1 MKTLGLIHRWWFDV
15 SNTITDWPLI
25 GKHKYLYWVVVD
37 PQNKNHRLTV
47 CRWAVLTDCS
57 SSMMGFYWLM
67 CFANLEQWAE
77 ESELHVMHLPGGFA
91 LASLGMGSI
100 RQCAL
105 GRWSLSKKV
114 TSRVRTW
121 SSASTSIGLT
131 HQFSHLMILI
141 SPVRISSSGKCKSF
155 WLLDMMWLTRQR
167 VPKDGAGILSDHGLV
182 VLSSAIGILSS
193 LFLL

>member
-1 MKTLGLIHRWWFDV
+1 
-15 SNTITDWPLI
+15 
-25 GKHKYLYWVVVD
+25 VVD

-47 CRWAVLTDCS
+47 CRGAVLTDCS

-155 WLLDMMWLTRQR
+155 WLLDMMWLTPVSLAITGWLCCRMQ
-167 VPKDGAGILSDHGLV
+167 LE
-182 VLSSAIGILSS
+182 SSAVSRADWTARVTVALWDS
-193 LFLL
+193 LFSPRLKSERELD